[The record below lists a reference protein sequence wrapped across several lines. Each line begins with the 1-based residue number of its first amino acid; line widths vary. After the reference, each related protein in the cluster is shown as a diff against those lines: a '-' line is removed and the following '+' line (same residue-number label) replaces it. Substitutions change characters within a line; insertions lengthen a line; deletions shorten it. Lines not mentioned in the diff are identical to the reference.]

1 MQRADSFEKTLMLGK
16 IEGRRRR
23 GQQRM
28 RWLDGITDRWIW
40 VWVGSESWWWTGK
53 RVMLQSM
60 GSQRVWQDWVTE
72 MNWPELKWELTDLN
86 SLLFKRF
93 SRVFSNNTIQSISSS
108 VLSLLYGPII
118 ISVHDSRNKHSLG
131 YPELWGQSDVSAI
144 FVWLRSKRSYERN
157 NNPDKYYRVDVLKLE
172 ITDSFLK

>member
-1 MQRADSFEKTLMLGK
+1 MLGK
-16 IEGRRRR
+16 IVGRRRR

-28 RWLDGITDRWIW
+28 RWLDGITDWWIW

-53 RVMLQSM
+53 PVMLQSM

-86 SLLFKRF
+86 SLLLKRF
-93 SRVFSNNTIQSISSS
+93 SRVFSNNTVQSISSS
-108 VLSLLYGPII
+108 VLSLLCGPIL

-131 YPELWGQSDVSAI
+131 YTELWSQSDVSAI
-144 FVWLRSKRSYERN
+144 FVWPRSKMKETIIQTN
-157 NNPDKYYRVDVLKLE
+157 TTELM
-172 ITDSFLK
+172 F